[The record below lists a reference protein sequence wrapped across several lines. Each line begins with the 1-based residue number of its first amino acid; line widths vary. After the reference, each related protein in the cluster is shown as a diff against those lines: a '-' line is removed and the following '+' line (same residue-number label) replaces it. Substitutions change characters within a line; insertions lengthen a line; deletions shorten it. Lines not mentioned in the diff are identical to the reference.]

1 MLYLVKGRAGSGKTN
16 KIRQIIGEHCENTE
30 SKPLLI
36 VPEQF
41 SFESERAMLK
51 FLGAKK
57 LKKIDVL
64 SFPRMA
70 LSNIKNSVEVQSRIA
85 SNGVKT
91 ALMGEALVQLDGR
104 LEIFKNIRQNTV
116 ALGPLVDFSK
126 ELKYCCI
133 DSDDLND
140 KIDSLNDCVLKDK
153 IKELDLIN
161 NTYDALLSQSY
172 FDDAE
177 ALSVFNEYAI
187 ENNFFKNKTVFLD
200 SFRTFSKQ
208 ELRCID
214 IILSQADNVYFSICV
229 DENAKKFTSLYY
241 MRELEQALRGIAN
254 KNNVSVSEIFCN
266 QSEDAFG
273 KDILTLEKNLYSSKK
288 IVSNTSDGSV
298 TVVKCK
304 NSDDECAYIAATIK
318 KMLRSG
324 KYRCRDIAV
333 IERTNGVYKS
343 NIIEALRRLDIAV
356 FDDSRRPLVNE
367 TLFVYLSSAIDCIT
381 QGFTT
386 ESLMC
391 YLKSGLT
398 SLSLGEISRLEKYA
412 LVWGVG
418 SKQWQNDFTMN
429 PDGFGSDFTEKQAK
443 ELEEINSIR
452 KKAVLPLLS
461 LKKKCDDKSGKE
473 IAEAVYNFII
483 DTGVREKLYDLCISL
498 EGDGFLVESE
508 RVEGTWDVLINILD
522 SIANLFP
529 EKACSLKRWKEI
541 FDILVSSGDIGEI
554 PQGLDE
560 VTVGSADRIRIEK
573 IKVAFLVG
581 VNHEEFPLVNVQ
593 GGVLTDSDRVIL
605 TNLGL
610 DVRPAFENT
619 IDEERFIAYCAVTA
633 ASEKLYLVYKSTD
646 SEGNSVSP
654 SEIVDTALSSIND
667 CDFISTDELD
677 SSYYIE
683 SEDSAF
689 SVYAQNYFESNELK
703 ATLEKYFENN
713 ELYCGKKAVLD
724 RLNNKTPVKFD
735 NPETSKKLFGENV
748 YISASKVE
756 SFYNCPFAY
765 FMRYGLKA
773 EPLREAVLDPAQS
786 GTIVHLVMEK
796 VLKHFPKAE
805 FINASDD
812 EIKLTVSSV
821 LKEYLDEKMGGL
833 DEKSKRFMFL
843 FNRLIDISMAIINR
857 LKLEF
862 QIGEFSPCD
871 FELRIGGE
879 EIPAYELP
887 LNEGNVKVTG
897 SVDRVD
903 MMEKDGIKYLRV
915 IDYKTGKKEFKLSE
929 LFDGLNIQM
938 VLYLMA
944 LEKNGK
950 SYYGDVLPAGV
961 LYLPSR
967 IGVSSYLDSRSP
979 SIENVEAQKRVSGKL
994 SGMVLDS
1001 PVVFNGMG
1009 VDKYPDYFPVSYK
1022 KDGSAKDNYY
1032 SLSQFKTLSKII
1044 DKKIINMGES
1054 LHQGLVGAI
1063 PCGSDGE
1070 GKMCA
1075 YCSYKSIC
1083 GIEKNDEINEITKL
1097 THLKALERLDGEGDE
1112 QGMD

>member
-16 KIRQIIGEHCENTE
+16 KIRQIISESCDKSV

-57 LKKIDVL
+57 LKQIDVL

-70 LSNIKNSVEVQSRIA
+70 LSNIKNSVEIQSKIA

-104 LEIFKNIRQNTV
+104 LEIFKNFRQNCVT
-116 ALGPLVDFSK
+116 LGPIVDFSK

-133 DSDDLND
+133 DSELLNE
-140 KIDSLNDCVLKDK
+140 KLSGLNDCFLKEK

-161 NTYDALLSQSY
+161 NTYEALLSQSY
-172 FDDAE
+172 FDDAD
-177 ALSVFNEYAI
+177 ALSVFNEFAI
-187 ENNFFKNKTVFLD
+187 ESGFFKNRTVFLD

-229 DENAKKFTSLYY
+229 DESAKKFTSLYY
-241 MRELEQALRGIAN
+241 MRELEQTLRSIAN
-254 KNNVSVSEIFCN
+254 KNNLTVNEIFCN
-266 QSEDAFG
+266 QTENAFG
-273 KDILTLEKNLYSSKK
+273 KDIFCLEKNLYAPKK
-288 IVSNTSDGSV
+288 TVSDSADGSV

-304 NSDDECAYIAATIK
+304 NSDDECEYIAATIK
-318 KMLRSG
+318 KLLRSG
-324 KYRCRDIAV
+324 EYRCRDIAV
-333 IERTNGVYKS
+333 IERTNGVYKN
-343 NIIEALRRLDIAV
+343 NIIDALKRLDIAV

-367 TLFVYLSSAIDCIT
+367 TLFVYLGSAIDCIT
-381 QGFTT
+381 NGFTT
-386 ESLMC
+386 ENLMC

-398 SLSLGEISRLEKYA
+398 SLSLSEISRLEKYA

-429 PDGFGSDFTEKQAK
+429 PDGFGNDFSEKQIE
-443 ELEEINSIR
+443 ELENINNIR
-452 KKAVLPLLS
+452 KKAVIPLLS
-461 LKKKCDDKSGKE
+461 LKKKCDEKSGKE

-483 DTGVREKLYDLCISL
+483 ETGVREKLYDLCISL
-498 EGDGFLVESE
+498 ERDGFLVESE
-508 RVEGTWDVLINILD
+508 RVESSWDALINILD
-522 SIANLFP
+522 TIANLFP
-529 EKACSLKRWKEI
+529 EKVCSLKRWKEI

-573 IKVAFLVG
+573 IKIAFLVG
-581 VNHEEFPLVNVQ
+581 VNNEEFPLVNVQ
-593 GGVLTDSDRVIL
+593 GGILTDSDRVVL

-633 ASEKLYLVYKSTD
+633 ASEKLYLVYKTTD
-646 SEGNSVSP
+646 SDGNSIAP
-654 SEIVDTALSSIND
+654 SEIVETALSCIKD
-667 CDFISTDELD
+667 CDYISTDELD
-677 SSYYIE
+677 SSYFIE
-683 SEDSAF
+683 SEESAF
-689 SVYAQNYFESNELK
+689 SVYAKNYFDSNELK
-703 ATLEKYFENN
+703 ATLEKYFEIN
-713 ELYCGKKAVLD
+713 ELYYGKKAVLD
-724 RLNNKTPVKFD
+724 RLNNKTPVTF
-735 NPETSKKLFGENV
+735 NEPENSKKLFGENV

-786 GTIVHLVMEK
+786 GTIVHLVMER
-796 VLKHFPKAE
+796 VLKQFPKAE
-805 FINASDD
+805 FLNTDNE
-812 EIKLTVSSV
+812 EIRETVSSV
-821 LKEYLDEKMGGL
+821 LREYLDEKMGGI

-843 FNRLIDISMAIINR
+843 FERLIDVSMAIIER

-862 QIGEFSPCD
+862 QIGDFSPCD

-887 LNEGNVKVTG
+887 LKEGNVKVTG

-950 SYYGDVLPAGV
+950 SYYGDILPAGV

-967 IGVSSYLDSRSP
+967 IGVSNYLESRSP
-979 SIENVEAQKRVSGKL
+979 SKENVEAQKRVSGKL

-1022 KDGSAKDNYY
+1022 KDGSAKDNFY
-1032 SLSQFKTLSKII
+1032 SLLQFKTLSKII
-1044 DKKIINMGES
+1044 DKKIIDMGES
-1054 LHQGLVGAI
+1054 LHQGLIGAV
-1063 PCGSDGE
+1063 PCGTDGE
-1070 GKMCA
+1070 GKMCS

-1083 GIEKNDEINEITKL
+1083 GIEKNDDVVEITRL
-1097 THLKALERLDGEGDE
+1097 THGKALERLDGESDE

>member
-16 KIRQIIGEHCENTE
+16 KIRQIINENCDNSI

-51 FLGAKK
+51 FLGPKK
-57 LKKIDVL
+57 LKQIDVL

-70 LSNIKNSVEVQSRIA
+70 LSNIKNSVEVQSKIA

-104 LEIFKNIRQNTV
+104 LEIFKNFRQNCVT
-116 ALGPLVDFSK
+116 LGPIVDFAK

-133 DSDDLND
+133 DSELLNE
-140 KIDSLNDCVLKDK
+140 KLAGLNDCFLKEK

-161 NTYDALLSQSY
+161 NTYDALLTQSY

-177 ALSVFNEYAI
+177 ALSVFNEFAV
-187 ENNFFKNKTVFLD
+187 ENNFFKNRTVFLD
-200 SFRTFSKQ
+200 SFRGFTEQ
-208 ELRCID
+208 EYRCLE
-214 IILSQADNVYFSICV
+214 IIFSQADDVYFSICV
-229 DENAKKFTSLYY
+229 DENTQKFNSLYY
-241 MRELEQALRGIAN
+241 MRELEHKLRTLAN
-254 KNNVSVSEIFCN
+254 KNNLPVSEIFCN
-266 QSEDAFG
+266 QSEKAFG
-273 KDILTLEKNLYSSKK
+273 KDISCLEKNLYSTKK
-288 IVSNTSDGSV
+288 TVSASSDGSV
-298 TVVKCK
+298 SVVKCK
-304 NSDDECAYIAATIK
+304 NFDDECEFIAATIK
-318 KMLRSG
+318 KLLRSG

-333 IERTNGVYKS
+333 IERTNGVYKN
-343 NIIEALRRLDIAV
+343 NIIDALKRLDIAV

-381 QGFTT
+381 NGFTT
-386 ESLMC
+386 ENLMC

-398 SLSLGEISRLEKYA
+398 SLSLSEISRLEKYA

-429 PDGFGSDFTEKQAK
+429 PDGFGNDFSEKQEK
-443 ELEEINSIR
+443 ELDVLNKIR
-452 KKAVLPLLS
+452 RKAVLPLLS

-473 IAEAVYNFII
+473 IAEAIYDFII
-483 DTGVREKLYDLCISL
+483 ETGVREKLYDLCTSL
-498 EGDGFLVESE
+498 EGDGFLIESE
-508 RVEGTWDVLINILD
+508 RVESSWDALINILD
-522 SIANLFP
+522 TIANLYP
-529 EKACSLKRWKEI
+529 ENACSLKRWKEV

-581 VNHEEFPLVNVQ
+581 VNNEEFPLVNVQ
-593 GGVLTDSDRVIL
+593 GGILTDSDRVVL

-610 DVRPAFENT
+610 EVRPAFENT

-633 ASEKLYLVYKSTD
+633 ASEKLYLVYKTTD
-646 SEGNSVSP
+646 SDGNSVAP
-654 SEIVDTALSSIND
+654 SEIVETALSCIKD
-667 CDFISTDELD
+667 CDYISTDELD
-677 SSYYIE
+677 SSYFIE
-683 SEDSAF
+683 SEESAF
-689 SVYAQNYFESNELK
+689 SVYAKNYFDSNELK

-713 ELYCGKKAVLD
+713 ELYYGKKAVLD
-724 RLNNKTPVKFD
+724 RLNNKTPVTFND
-735 NPETSKKLFGENV
+735 PENSKKLFGENV

-773 EPLREAVLDPAQS
+773 EPLKQAALDPAQS
-786 GTIVHLVMEK
+786 GTIVHLVMER
-796 VLKHFPKAE
+796 VLKQYPKAE
-805 FINASDD
+805 FLKADIE
-812 EIKLTVSSV
+812 EIRETVSSV
-821 LKEYLDEKMGGL
+821 LKEYLDEKMGGI

-843 FNRLIDISMAIINR
+843 FDRLIDVSMAIIER

-862 QIGEFSPCD
+862 QIGDFSPCD

-887 LNEGNVKVTG
+887 LKEGNVKVAG

-950 SYYGDVLPAGV
+950 SYFGDILPAGV

-967 IGVSSYLDSRSP
+967 IGVSNYLDSRSP
-979 SIENVEAQKRVSGKL
+979 SKENVEAQKRVSGKL

-1022 KDGSAKDNYY
+1022 KDGSAKDNFY

-1044 DKKIINMGES
+1044 DNKIINMGES
-1054 LHQGLVGAI
+1054 LHQGLVGAV
-1063 PCGSDGE
+1063 PCGTDGE
-1070 GKMCA
+1070 GKMCS

-1083 GIEKNDEINEITKL
+1083 GIEKNADINEITRL
-1097 THLKALERLDGEGDE
+1097 THGKALERLDGESDE
-1112 QGMD
+1112 